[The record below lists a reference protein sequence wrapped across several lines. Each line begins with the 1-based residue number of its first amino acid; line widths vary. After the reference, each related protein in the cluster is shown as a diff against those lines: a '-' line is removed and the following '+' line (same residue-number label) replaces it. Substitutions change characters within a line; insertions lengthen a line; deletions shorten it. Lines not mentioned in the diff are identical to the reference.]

1 MDFNSKLEKFAELI
15 VRTGVNLQSG
25 EELVVSSPIECA
37 DFARRLAEEA
47 YKAGAKKV
55 SVIYNDQKLSRINF
69 ENASAEVLTNVPE
82 WAIMQREA
90 IVDNLSLIHI

>member
-47 YKAGAKKV
+47 YKAGAKKAILP
-55 SVIYNDQKLSRINF
+55 SQARILPPIPASTQKK
-69 ENASAEVLTNVPE
+69 SATFRGPRTPPTKSSTTP
-82 WAIMQREA
+82 A
-90 IVDNLSLIHI
+90 

>member
-55 SVIYNDQKLSRINF
+55 
-69 ENASAEVLTNVPE
+69 
-82 WAIMQREA
+82 
-90 IVDNLSLIHI
+90 